1 MSAAN
6 GTDRTTVK
14 LHRALYAHDAIAD
27 AAASFGD
34 FASFALRIDG
44 EHFVIDVSDIDRNVE
59 GDVVAEFL
67 NFALANTAVRRKNAH
82 A

>member
-1 MSAAN
+1 MSAVK
-6 GTDRTTVK
+6 GGDRTTVK
-14 LHRALYAHDAIAD
+14 LHRALYAHGAIAD

-44 EHFVIDVSDIDRNVE
+44 EHFAVDVTDIDRNVE

-67 NFALANTAVRRKNAH
+67 NFALANTAVRRKNAN